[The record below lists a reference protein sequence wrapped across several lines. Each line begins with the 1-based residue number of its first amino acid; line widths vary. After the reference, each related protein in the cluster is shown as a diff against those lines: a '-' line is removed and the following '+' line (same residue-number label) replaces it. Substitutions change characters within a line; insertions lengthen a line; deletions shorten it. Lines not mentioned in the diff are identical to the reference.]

1 MSERS
6 RDLPRRSCLSIPG
19 SSEKMVGKGPGIPA
33 DMVFLDLEDAC
44 APAEKPSARALAAE
58 LLTTLDFGG
67 KLRVLETVT
76 TVRVVESVRTLPYI
90 GNLPAEDDPEADP
103 TPPHGTPRPTTDRR
117 LAP

>member
-1 MSERS
+1 MTSYMIAPGQGGASKVVYHLQLRTPAGWDNVSEH
-6 RDLPRRSCLSIPG
+6 PHYG
-19 SSEKMVGKGPGIPA
+19 EASEALIAFLREFGIT
-33 DMVFLDLEDAC
+33 DD
-44 APAEKPSARALAAE
+44 
-58 LLTTLDFGG
+58 DFGG

-90 GNLPAEDDPEADP
+90 GNLPAGDDPEADP